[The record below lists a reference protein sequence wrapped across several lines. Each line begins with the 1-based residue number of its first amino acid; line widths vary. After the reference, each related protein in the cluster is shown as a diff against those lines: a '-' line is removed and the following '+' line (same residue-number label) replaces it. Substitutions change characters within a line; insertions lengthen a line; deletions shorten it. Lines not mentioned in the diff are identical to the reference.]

1 MPARTGTRA
10 AKLGSGRVRREA
22 DMPIHPTAI
31 IHPDARIDESAD
43 VGPYVIIDGPVEIGP
58 HVRVYGHAYLTGWT
72 EIAADCQVHPF
83 AVVGHL
89 PQDLAHDG
97 GVSYCRIGEGTI
109 IREGVSIH
117 RGTGADTET
126 VIGKRCFLMANA
138 HVAHNC
144 RLEDD
149 VKMANGAM
157 LGGHVRVGSGAF
169 VSGAAGVHQ
178 FVRIGELAIVGGHAK
193 AVMDVPPFTMTDKD
207 GRFAGLNAVG
217 TRRAGISVAERIELK
232 TAFRTLYRSG
242 LPFREA
248 VEVVAQTVET
258 GPGQRLV
265 AFLREPSRRGIAG
278 AVRWPTAGWEES
290 G

>member
-1 MPARTGTRA
+1 
-10 AKLGSGRVRREA
+10 
-22 DMPIHPTAI
+22 MPIHPTAI

-43 VGPYVIIDGPVEIGP
+43 IGPYVIIDGPVAIGP

-126 VIGKRCFLMANA
+126 VVGKRCFLMANA

-144 RLEDD
+144 RLGDD
-149 VKMANGAM
+149 VKMANGAL
-157 LGGHVRVGSGAF
+157 LGGHVRVGSGVF
-169 VSGAAGVHQ
+169 VSGGAGVHQ
-178 FVRIGELAIVGGHAK
+178 FVRIGELAIVGGNAK
-193 AVMDVPPFTMTDKD
+193 AVMDVPPFTMTDVF
-207 GRFAGLNAVG
+207 GRVVGLNAVG
-217 TRRAGISVAERIELK
+217 IRRAGFSTAEQDELK
-232 TAFRTLYRSG
+232 KAIRTLYRAG
-242 LPFREA
+242 LPFRQA
-248 VEVVAQTVET
+248 VECVAQSLKTS
-258 GPGQRLV
+258 PGQRLV

-278 AVRWPTAGWEES
+278 AVRRPGPSPEPRE
-290 G
+290 